1 MTSCALRYDVIYHP
15 SPINSQYL
23 NTSYVGSWQPRKCPL
38 WKGVFDQM
46 LALYWSSSY
55 TRVTMWASTAPIIT
69 KCTEYNNPQFND
81 NNKDLKIQR
90 RDGNENVA
98 QKVNLRSF
106 SLHRNYSYPLTLSN
120 VGEPSW
126 SWILGDHMQVQKE
139 KLNFVVACLRPP
151 YNPKLRVFTS

>member
-1 MTSCALRYDVIYHP
+1 MHPALWRYLP
-15 SPINSQYL
+15 SL
-23 NTSYVGSWQPRKCPL
+23 SYQFSIFEYVLVGSWQPRKCPL

-46 LALYWSSSY
+46 LAVYWSSSY

-69 KCTEYNNPQFND
+69 KCTEYNNPRFND

-126 SWILGDHMQVQKE
+126 SWILRDHMQVQKE